1 MLDQRLATRVE
12 NFVSRL
18 KRESVCMHGFILD
31 VRGEVKATA
40 YYPPFEEGK
49 AHRMYS
55 VSKSMTALT
64 IGLLLDEG
72 KISLMIALPTTSAT
86 SCPKSRMRA

>member
-55 VSKSMTALT
+55 VSKSMTALA

-72 KISLMIALPTTSAT
+72 KISLTIWLLVIHAGSRA
-86 SCPKSRMRA
+86 CRPKSP

>member
-18 KRESVCMHGFILD
+18 KRESACMHGFILD
-31 VRGEVKATA
+31 VGGAVKAPA

-49 AHRMYS
+49 AHRLY
-55 VSKSMTALT
+55 
-64 IGLLLDEG
+64 
-72 KISLMIALPTTSAT
+72 
-86 SCPKSRMRA
+86 

>member
-55 VSKSMTALT
+55 V
-64 IGLLLDEG
+64 
-72 KISLMIALPTTSAT
+72 
-86 SCPKSRMRA
+86 

>member
-31 VRGEVKATA
+31 VQGEVKATA

-55 VSKSMTALT
+55 VSKSMTALA

-72 KISLMIALPTTSAT
+72 KISLDDRIADYF
-86 SCPKSRMRA
+86 RA

>member
-18 KRESVCMHGFILD
+18 KRENVCMHGFILD

-40 YYPPFEEGK
+40 YYPLRRG
-49 AHRMYS
+49 RR
-55 VSKSMTALT
+55 TGCT
-64 IGLLLDEG
+64 R
-72 KISLMIALPTTSAT
+72 
-86 SCPKSRMRA
+86 CPNP

>member
-31 VRGEVKATA
+31 VQGEVKATA

-55 VSKSMTALT
+55 VSKSMTALA

-72 KISLMIALPTTSAT
+72 KFRWMTALPTTSAT

>member
-1 MLDQRLATRVE
+1 MLDQRLATCVE

-40 YYPPFEEGK
+40 YYPP
-49 AHRMYS
+49 
-55 VSKSMTALT
+55 
-64 IGLLLDEG
+64 
-72 KISLMIALPTTSAT
+72 
-86 SCPKSRMRA
+86 